1 MALRAP
7 LSAERVTEVG
17 SGCTANKSVRSTWT
31 QSLRNAL
38 GIGLLFIACI
48 VGLQVSFLVAE
59 AGGAL
64 AGMESSASS
73 VLSSTSEALGLARS
87 TLSLQQGYYRDSASH
102 IKALTKAAA
111 IDAVQLGRLIEKVD
125 GRVDGVA
132 DAAEKSLGSIRD
144 GATTIAGES
153 THLGDEARPL
163 LQAATDATQK
173 AGDAAGDL
181 SRIAGDPDL
190 KRSVAALESSSE
202 NLNKTTAEAAEAMG
216 YIRDMLSPTKKS
228 FWKRLLYLMIPR
240 PTVGLP

>member
-7 LSAERVTEVG
+7 LCAERVSQGWENTPMQIKA
-17 SGCTANKSVRSTWT
+17 CAA
-31 QSLRNAL
+31 LRNAL
-38 GIGLLFIACI
+38 CIGLLFIACI

-64 AGMESSASS
+64 GGMESSASG
-73 VLSSTSEALGLARS
+73 VLASASATLDLARS
-87 TLSLQQGYYRDSASH
+87 TLSVQKGYYRDSASH
-102 IKALTKAAA
+102 IKAMTKAAA
-111 IDAVQLGRLIEKVD
+111 IDAVRLGRLIEKVD
-125 GRVDGVA
+125 VRVDGVA

-144 GATTIAGES
+144 GAATVADES
-153 THLGDEARPL
+153 TQLVDDAKPL

-173 AGDAAGDL
+173 AGEVAGNL
-181 SRIAGDPDL
+181 SRLTGDPDL

-216 YIRDMLSPTKKS
+216 YIRDMLSPAKKS

-240 PTVGLP
+240 PTVGVP